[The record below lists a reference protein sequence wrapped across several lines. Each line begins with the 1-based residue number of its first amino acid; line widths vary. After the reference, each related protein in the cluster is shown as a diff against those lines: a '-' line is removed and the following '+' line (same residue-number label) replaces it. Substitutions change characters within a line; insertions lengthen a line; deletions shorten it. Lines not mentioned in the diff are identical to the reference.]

1 MAGSVTA
8 YNARSPYR
16 RIPMLDLAQV
26 RCFVVAAT
34 ELNFRRAAALLNM
47 TQPPL
52 SRQIHLLEHRLGVQ
66 LFERVGRTVRL
77 TTEGRVF
84 LADASRLLQL
94 SEQAESTVRRA
105 SQGKTGR
112 VRVGF
117 TGAAGYELIPELLM
131 QARKSLPEIDV
142 VLFELISVSQLEA
155 FTANTIDIGF
165 LRPVSSRQPLELQ
178 LVDDEPLVLAMPQGH
193 ALAAHERI
201 ATAQLDGQPFI
212 MHSPTHGKYFYERI
226 MAMLGAADVK
236 PDFTQYIDQSHTIL
250 SLVRAGLGVGILPA
264 SAQRFHYDR
273 VEFRPLAGEVPR
285 AEMSMAWR
293 ADQDNPAVTAFR
305 LMAADYCAERAA
317 RLRPAAPA

>member
-1 MAGSVTA
+1 MPIMQAPLYSRSV
-8 YNARSPYR
+8 N
-16 RIPMLDLAQV
+16 MLDLAQV

-52 SRQIHLLEHRLGVQ
+52 SRQIHLLEHKLGVQ

-84 LADASRLLQL
+84 LADATRLLQL
-94 SEQAESTVRRA
+94 SEQAESAVRRA

-117 TGAAGYELIPELLM
+117 TGAAGYELIPELVKA
-131 QARKSLPEIDV
+131 AREALPDIDV
-142 VLFELISVSQLEA
+142 VLFELISVAQIEA

-165 LRPVSSRQPLELQ
+165 MRPLPSRQQLEFELI
-178 LVDDEPLVLAMPQGH
+178 DEEPLIVAMPRGH
-193 ALAAHERI
+193 ALAAHDRI
-201 ATAQLDGQPFI
+201 ATRQLDGQPFI

-226 MAMLGAADVK
+226 MAMLGADDVK
-236 PDFTQYIDQSHTIL
+236 PDITQYIDQTHTIL
-250 SLVRAGLGVGILPA
+250 SLVRAGLGVGILPE
-264 SAQRFHYDR
+264 SAQRFHYDN
-273 VEFRPLAGEVPR
+273 VEFRPLAGNIAR

-293 ADQDNPAVTAFR
+293 RDQDNPAVTAFR
-305 LMAADYCAERAA
+305 LMASDYFAA
-317 RLRPAAPA
+317 RQRR

>member
-1 MAGSVTA
+1 
-8 YNARSPYR
+8 
-16 RIPMLDLAQV
+16 MLDLAQV

-52 SRQIHLLEHRLGVQ
+52 SRQIHLLEHKLGVQ

-131 QARKSLPEIDV
+131 QARQAMPEIDV
-142 VLFELISVSQLEA
+142 VLFELISVAQLEA

-165 LRPVSSRQPLELQ
+165 LRPRRRASRWSWPWWTTSRWYWPCRKAMRWHAMRRWPRRSSMASPSSCIRPRMASISTNASW
-178 LVDDEPLVLAMPQGH
+178 PCWARPTSNPTSPSTST
-193 ALAAHERI
+193 R
-201 ATAQLDGQPFI
+201 ATP
-212 MHSPTHGKYFYERI
+212 S
-226 MAMLGAADVK
+226 
-236 PDFTQYIDQSHTIL
+236 

-305 LMAADYCAERAA
+305 LMAADYCATGRSQCARSRRTESAPT
-317 RLRPAAPA
+317 RLRCS